1 MPYTYTN
8 RKGVEYYLH
17 AKTTAKGKTR
27 YAMTRE
33 SDGALTEL
41 PEGYEIAENPNGL
54 VSVRQA
60 KPRLIFPAERELVE
74 TCLRE
79 YGLKYYRLEVKSKEI
94 TLFEP
99 NFDIDEVAGIDTPF
113 AGMPGSIA
121 GEIQTRARETFGSRA
136 LEAYMQDRQQRAK
149 ERMANHARFSP
160 VLRFTL
166 CDEEKRLFDVSRM
179 TYRGEGGWHW
189 LEELPLPKAAR
200 KYVKHLGKE
209 SFFDLL

>member
-8 RKGVEYYLH
+8 RKGVEYFLH

-33 SDGALTEL
+33 SDGALAEL

-60 KPRLIFPAERELVE
+60 KPRLILPAERELVE

-79 YGLKYYRLEVKSKEI
+79 YGLKYYRVGVKGKEI
-94 TLFEP
+94 ALFEP

-113 AGMPGSIA
+113 AGRPESIA
-121 GEIQTRARETFGSRA
+121 GEIQTKARETFGSKA
-136 LEAYMQDRQQRAK
+136 LEAYMQDRQQRARQRAEK
-149 ERMANHARFSP
+149 YAHFSP

-166 CDEEKRLFDVSRM
+166 ADKKKRLFDVARM
-179 TYRGEGGWHW
+179 TYRGRGGWHD
-189 LEELPLPKAAR
+189 LDMLPLPRAAR
-200 KYVKHLGKE
+200 KYIKHLGND
-209 SFFDLL
+209 SFFDLV